1 MSNSLIIIGDELI
14 FNKPY
19 MNYVMEELEKHITI
33 FESINLL
40 NKNDNDFFIKLE
52 AEISKYNQ
60 TVILANHSSF
70 TFISKILSTIMDDHL
85 ELKDDMLM
93 PSKTVLYSKDSYV
106 INKNEKSIN
115 VLSIKENKKLPEILI
130 DDSIKS
136 KTFTLIDIDI
146 DSIKILLEP
155 ICSNYDVK
163 IIATSIIEGLVK
175 INAKAYKYG
184 NLENFLKAVK
194 SLFIGKFIENQNI
207 IEHIALKLEANNK
220 KITSVESCTGG
231 LISSMLTKQA
241 GISNVFDGAIVSYA
255 NKIKESWIGV
265 SADTLKNY
273 GAVSENCVSEML
285 SGALAASNADF
296 AMATSGIAGPTGGD
310 KTKPVGTVFVGVK
323 SKNQD
328 MNIVRL
334 LLEGDRHYIQ
344 TQSAYYAFKLLL
356 QLDKKLFF

>member
-1 MSNSLIIIGDELI
+1 LSNSLIIIGDELI

>member
-1 MSNSLIIIGDELI
+1 LSSSLIIIGDELN
-14 FNKPY
+14 FNKPF
-19 MNYVMEELEKHITI
+19 MSYVIEELEKHI
-33 FESINLL
+33 SIIDSIKLL

-52 AEISKYNQ
+52 ACINEYNQ
-60 TVILANHSSF
+60 TVILSNHSSF
-70 TFISKILSTIMDDHL
+70 AFISKILSTIMDDHL
-85 ELKDDMLM
+85 ELKDDFLV
-93 PSKTVLYSKDSYV
+93 PSKTVLYSKNSYV
-106 INKNEKSIN
+106 IKENERSIN
-115 VLSIKENKKLPEILI
+115 VLSVKENEKLPEILI
-130 DDSIKS
+130 NDHIES
-136 KTFTLIDIDI
+136 KNFTLIDMDI

-155 ICSNYDVK
+155 ICSNYDIK

-194 SLFIGKFIENQNI
+194 SLFVGKFIENHNI
-207 IEHIALKLEANNK
+207 IEHIALRLEANNK
-220 KITSVESCTGG
+220 KVTSVESCTGG

-241 GISNVFDGAIVSYA
+241 GISYVFDGAIVSYA

-265 SADTLKNY
+265 SNDTLKNY

-285 SGALAASNADF
+285 SGALAASGADF
-296 AMATSGIAGPTGGD
+296 AMATSGIAGPGGGD

>member
-19 MNYVMEELEKHITI
+19 MNYVMEELEKHITM

-194 SLFIGKFIENQNI
+194 SLFVGKFIENQNI

-265 SADTLKNY
+265 SANTLKSY

-285 SGALAASNADF
+285 SGALAASSADF

>member
-1 MSNSLIIIGDELI
+1 MRNSLIIIGKELI

-33 FESINLL
+33 FDSIKLL

-52 AEISKYNQ
+52 AEISEYNQ
-60 TVILANHSSF
+60 TVILSNHSSF
-70 TFISKILSTIMDDHL
+70 AFISKILSTITDDHL

-93 PSKTVLYSKDSYV
+93 PSKTVLYSKNSYV

-115 VLSIKENKKLPEILI
+115 VLSVEENRKLPKILI
-130 DDSIKS
+130 DESVES
-136 KTFTLIDIDI
+136 KTFTVIDIDI

-155 ICSNYDVK
+155 ICSNYDIK
-163 IIATSIIEGLVK
+163 IMATSIIEGWVK

-194 SLFIGKFIENQNI
+194 SLFVGKFIENENI
-207 IEHIALKLEANNK
+207 IEHIALRLEANNK

-231 LISSMLTKQA
+231 LISSMLTKQP
-241 GISNVFDGAIVSYA
+241 GISNVFDGAIISYA

-265 SADTLKNY
+265 NVDTLKNY

-285 SGALAASNADF
+285 SGALTASGADF
-296 AMATSGIAGPTGGD
+296 ALATSGIAGPDGGD
-310 KTKPVGTVFVGVK
+310 KSKPVGTVFVGVK

-328 MNIVRL
+328 MSIVRL
-334 LLEGDRHYIQ
+334 LLDGNRHYIQ

>member
-1 MSNSLIIIGDELI
+1 
-14 FNKPY
+14 
-19 MNYVMEELEKHITI
+19 MEELEKHI
-33 FESINLL
+33 SIVDSIKLL

-52 AEISKYNQ
+52 AEISAYKQ
-60 TVILANHSSF
+60 TVILANHASF
-70 TFISKILSTIMDDHL
+70 AFISKILSTIMDDHL
-85 ELKDDMLM
+85 ELKDDVLM
-93 PSKTVLYSKDSYV
+93 PSKTVLYSKNSYV
-106 INKNEKSIN
+106 IKKDERIIN
-115 VLSIKENKKLPEILI
+115 VLSVKENEKLPEILI
-130 DDSIKS
+130 DDNIKS
-136 KTFTLIDIDI
+136 KTFTLVDIDI
-146 DSIKILLEP
+146 DSIKLLIEP
-155 ICSNYDVK
+155 ICSNYDIK

-194 SLFIGKFIENQNI
+194 SLFVGKYIENQNI
-207 IEHIALKLEANNK
+207 VEHIALKLEANDK

-255 NKIKESWIGV
+255 NRIKESWIGV

-285 SGALAASNADF
+285 SGALAASDADF
-296 AMATSGIAGPTGGD
+296 ALATSGIAGPSGGD

-328 MNIVRL
+328 MSIVRL

>member
-1 MSNSLIIIGDELI
+1 MSSSLIIIGEELI

-19 MNYVMEELEKHITI
+19 MSYVLEELEKYICI
-33 FESINLL
+33 IDSIDLL

-52 AEISKYNQ
+52 AKIKEHDQ
-60 TVILANHSSF
+60 TVIVTNHSSF
-70 TFISKILSTIMDDHL
+70 AFISKILSTIMNDHL
-85 ELKDDMLM
+85 ELKDDVLM
-93 PSKTVLYSKDSYV
+93 PSKTVLYSKNSYV
-106 INKNEKSIN
+106 IEEDSRCIN
-115 VLSIKENKKLPEILI
+115 VLSVKENEKLPDILI
-130 DDSIKS
+130 DENIKS
-136 KTFTLIDIDI
+136 KTFTIVDIDI

-155 ICSNYDVK
+155 ICSNYDIK

-194 SLFIGKFIENQNI
+194 SLFVGKFIETNNI
-207 IEHIALKLEANNK
+207 IEHIALRLEANNK
-220 KITSVESCTGG
+220 KVTSVESCTGG

-255 NKIKESWIGV
+255 NRIKESWVGV

-285 SGALAASNADF
+285 SGALAASDADF
-296 AMATSGIAGPTGGD
+296 AMATSGIAGPSGGNRN
-310 KTKPVGTVFVGVK
+310 KPVGTVFVGVK

-334 LLEGDRHYIQ
+334 FLKGNRHYIQ
-344 TQSAYYAFKLLL
+344 AQSAYYAFKLLL

>member
-1 MSNSLIIIGDELI
+1 MSSSLIIIGKELI

-19 MNYVMEELEKHITI
+19 MRYVMEELEKHITI
-33 FESINLL
+33 FDSIKIL

-52 AEISKYNQ
+52 VEISEYDQ
-60 TVILANHSSF
+60 TVILSNHSSF
-70 TFISKILSTIMDDHL
+70 AFVSKILSTIMDDHL
-85 ELKDDMLM
+85 ELRDDMLM
-93 PSKTVLYSKDSYV
+93 PSKTLLYSKNSYV

-115 VLSIKENKKLPEILI
+115 VLSIEENRKLPEILI
-130 DDSIKS
+130 DENIES
-136 KTFTLIDIDI
+136 KTFTVINIDI

-155 ICSNYDVK
+155 ICANYDIK
-163 IIATSIIEGLVK
+163 ITTTSIIDGWVK
-175 INAKAYKYG
+175 INSKAYKYG
-184 NLENFLKAVK
+184 NLENFLKAIK
-194 SLFIGKFIENQNI
+194 SLFVGKFIENQNI
-207 IEHIALKLEANNK
+207 IEHIALRLEANNK
-220 KITSVESCTGG
+220 KITAVESCTGG
-231 LISSMLTKQA
+231 LISTMLTKQP

-265 SADTLKNY
+265 NADTLENY

-285 SGALAASNADF
+285 SGILAASNADF
-296 AMATSGIAGPTGGD
+296 ALATSGIAGPSGGD
-310 KTKPVGTVFVGVK
+310 KAKPVGTVFVGVK

-328 MNIVRL
+328 MSIVRL

>member
-130 DDSIKS
+130 DDNIKS

-194 SLFIGKFIENQNI
+194 SLFVGKFIENQNI

-296 AMATSGIAGPTGGD
+296 AMATSGIAGPSGGD